1 MLTPPAIRAAVILF
15 DIVALGWSYGILHW
29 ADTAKGHWVW
39 IALLFL
45 FIGLFLGVVRGLR
58 HLSDA
63 EFTTRLGNI
72 RKLGRYW

>member
-1 MLTPPAIRAAVILF
+1 MLIRHWIKWLVIIF

-45 FIGLFLGVVRGLR
+45 LIGMFLGVINGLR
-58 HLSDA
+58 HLSDF
-63 EFTTRLGNI
+63 EFMTRLRNI
-72 RKLGRYW
+72 RSIGRYF